1 MTLEK
6 TYKRSW
12 RDATVG
18 KALTM
23 CISQCSL
30 EERNLQNKHTLKDLG
45 AGEVAQ
51 QLSAMFSSMAP
62 GIYPTGALRE

>member
-1 MTLEK
+1 M
-6 TYKRSW
+6 SW

-18 KALTM
+18 KALTL
-23 CISQCSL
+23 CISQHSL

-62 GIYPTGALRE
+62 GTDTRPEKLDPVDWAFG

>member
-1 MTLEK
+1 MLEK
-6 TYKRSW
+6 DCKQSW

-18 KALTM
+18 KALTL
-23 CISQCSL
+23 CISQHSL

-51 QLSAMFSSMAP
+51 QLSAMFNSMAP
-62 GIYPTGALRE
+62 GTYPTGALRE